1 MVRSLPPHSSLSLSF
16 LSSHLC
22 CAKGRAR
29 MDTAGNQRVGSE
41 ISSSYVRGNP
51 FFNTLTHRQAGAIPL
66 MDSDSCSDSAE
77 ISLSSGGSG
86 SDGGG
91 GAGGGGSG
99 AIEQGWLE
107 YRLKKKKWKRCVCAV
122 DLPLSLPICY
132 CCLFGNGACVR
143 PQPSL
148 FIVVV
153 VVVGSSPSPPYLL

>member
-1 MVRSLPPHSSLSLSF
+1 
-16 LSSHLC
+16 
-22 CAKGRAR
+22 

-153 VVVGSSPSPPYLL
+153 VVVGSSLSPPYLL